1 MPIAA
6 VAIAAVGLGLSVYQT
21 VDAKK
26 RQKEAE
32 QAAKEFER
40 QELKNPYENL
50 QVSTLGAELQ
60 QQNLNNQVTTATDVL
75 RAGGSRAVL
84 GGLPS
89 IYDNIIQANQQIA
102 AGLDQQYNQ
111 NQQLIAGGAINVQNM
126 QEQRDNAD
134 LLGIGNAINTA
145 RQEYNQGLTSIV
157 QSGAALAQAGISAGS
172 SSSGNQS
179 SKTSASATP
188 TLGST
193 PGFFSSGRNAVAIRS
208 NNLNSQPI
216 VSTPRV
222 SINQPYYQ
230 DLINTYNRNL
240 YGNRGF

>member
-32 QAAKEFER
+32 QAAQEFER
-40 QELKNPYENL
+40 QQLKNPFENL
-50 QVSTLGAELQ
+50 QVSTLGSDLQ

-75 RAGGSRAVL
+75 RSGGARAVL

-89 IYDNIIQANQQIA
+89 IYDNVIQANQQIA

-111 NQQLIAGGAINVQNM
+111 NQKSAAEGAMAIQNL
-126 QEQRDNAD
+126 QEQRDMED

-157 QSGAALAQAGISAGS
+157 QSGAALAQAGVAAGS
-172 SSSGNQS
+172 SNSSSQS
-179 SKTSASATP
+179 NKSASP
-188 TLGST
+188 SLGST
-193 PGFFSSGRNAVAIRS
+193 PGLFSSGRDAVAIKTS
-208 NNLNSQPI
+208 NINNQPI
-216 VSTPRV
+216 FNSPNIAV
-222 SINQPYYQ
+222 NKPYYD

-240 YGNRGF
+240 YRIGR